1 MLGLFLAGLL
11 GKGTYSIYKE
21 AKYQEQVNAA
31 GHRMLVGC
39 KTIDEVIFQKCLWN
53 TSPDMPK
60 LSDEELRHIE
70 WWQENNMGINQTIRN
85 GYRKQ
90 TGKDLMDI
98 EKRM

>member
-1 MLGLFLAGLL
+1 MFGVILAGLL
-11 GKGTYSIYKE
+11 GVGAQSIYKE
-21 AKYQEQVNAA
+21 AKYQGKVNAA

-39 KTIDEVIFQKCLWN
+39 KTLDEVIFNKCLWR

-60 LSDEELRHIE
+60 LTDEELRHIE

-85 GYRKQ
+85 GYREQ

-98 EKRM
+98 KNRR